1 MRITISHN
9 RTKAQV
15 MESVDRS
22 FDEMFQGIPG
32 LPVRLVLEQKSW
44 QGSILSFS
52 LTAKLGLLS
61 TPIKGTVEVTDQDLT
76 VDADLGLLN
85 RLVSE
90 KNAQELIG
98 SRIKGLLK

>member
-9 RTKAQV
+9 RTKAEI

-22 FDEMFQGIPG
+22 FDEMFQGIAG

-44 QGSILSFS
+44 QGSTLSFL

-61 TPIKGTVEVTDQDLT
+61 TPIKGTVEVTDQDVT

-90 KNAQELIG
+90 KNAGEMIG
-98 SRIKGLLK
+98 NRIKGLLK

>member
-9 RTKAQV
+9 RSKV
-15 MESVDRS
+15 EIIESVDRS
-22 FDEMFQGIPG
+22 FNEMFRGVAG
-32 LPVRLVLEQKSW
+32 LPVRLVVEQRSW

-76 VDADLGLLN
+76 LDADLGLLN
-85 RLVSE
+85 RLVPE
-90 KNAQELIG
+90 NTARDLIG
-98 SRIKGLLK
+98 NRIKGLLK

>member
-9 RTKAQV
+9 RTKAQI

-22 FDEMFQGIPG
+22 FDEMFQGIAG
-32 LPVRLVLEQKSW
+32 LPVRLVLEQKNW

-52 LTAKLGLLS
+52 LTARLGLLS
-61 TPIKGTVEVTDQDLT
+61 APIKWTVEVTDQDVT

-90 KNAQELIG
+90 KNAREMIG
-98 SRIKGLLK
+98 NRIKGLLK